1 MAKITAGAA
10 ETREQRLTRLKALAT
25 APQMHTEIDRLI
37 NLMGEQGVGKTGTA
51 ATASEFCPE
60 ILPATEQ
67 TVLRDVTY
75 LSIEPGGIDA
85 LTDLKLVVPPEQ
97 VLNFGPVDA
106 EVGPIEAWE
115 VLVEIAASQGTR
127 VLIVDSVS
135 AWDSALWAYANTPEG
150 ELALRIDSS
159 NPYSKPSALKNAH
172 ERARNKLRDF
182 SGIKVCL
189 FHPRPKSEDLGKLTP
204 DALERL
210 ERKQAASAV
219 YSQANIELRV
229 AGSSRET
236 WLYLSSFTAALYL
249 DKEKTRTAC
258 FDFDPAVDMV
268 CKNRMRNA
276 LPSKIKNFHIHRDV
290 TKRLEEYKLN
300 KETK

>member
-1 MAKITAGAA
+1 MAKISAGSV
-10 ETREQRLTRLKALAT
+10 ETKEQRLARLKALAT

-37 NLMGEQGVGKTGTA
+37 NLMGEQGVGKSGTA

-60 ILPATEQ
+60 ILPAPVQ
-67 TVLRDVTY
+67 TTLSDVTY
-75 LSIEPGGIDA
+75 MQIEPGGIDA
-85 LTDLKLVVPPEQ
+85 LTDLKLVVPPGQ
-97 VLNFGPVDA
+97 VLNFGPVA
-106 EVGPIEAWE
+106 SEVGPIEAWE

-135 AWDSALWAYANTPEG
+135 AWDSALWAYANTQEG
-150 ELALRIDSS
+150 ETALRIDQS
-159 NPYSKPSALKNAH
+159 NPYSKPSALRNAH
-172 ERARNKLRDF
+172 ERVRNKLRDF
-182 SGIKVCL
+182 SGIKVAL
-189 FHPRPKSEDLGKLTP
+189 FHPRPKSEDLLKLS
-204 DALERL
+204 DNAREQL

-236 WLYLSSFTAALYL
+236 WLYLSSFTAALYF
-249 DKEKTRTAC
+249 DKEKNRTAC

-276 LPSKIKNFHIHRDV
+276 LPSKIKNFHIHRDI
-290 TKRLEEYKLN
+290 TMRLEEYRKVS
-300 KETK
+300 K